1 MEEGF
6 VLEDAEPSLQP
17 AEAVKKGD
25 VSLVY
30 RREHE
35 KAWCSVLYIG
45 QPLVDLQAK
54 LDGFVANGSE
64 KSRCYIRGP
73 PGSGKTCFLYLW
85 ARLYSVLNQ
94 KRVLIV
100 QFREKESSF
109 VWIRERDGG
118 LYKMGKAIESS
129 KLGEAVDDVITKSE
143 NAKTPFDLCIHDG
156 AIDKLRLCSEM
167 LSKLNTAVTNGVFT
181 RVIHVTSLAF
191 SLSTGGQLLSVDGPV
206 LRLSLD
212 SWKEETYLEA
222 VRCTEFIN
230 AMETNSGPFIQDLRQ
245 ALVKDSE
252 ADNSDEKDG
261 EAVSNDDKESGADS
275 SDVKGKIVEEVVT
288 EKYFFAGGSARFM
301 FQFSLHELREELD
314 IRMGAVDNNEWLYFA
329 QNAVAS
335 GTPSAVNTLMQQFNL
350 RCSPVSKYVLIHAYD
365 YCREQL
371 VMSVRAAAASSGNS
385 TLMGWAFELEQIHL
399 IRTSLNSKDP
409 DIKYITNGNG
419 WSFRP
424 TSEVEFDESKF
435 QSYSCSPG
443 SSIVI
448 WCLKW
453 NQGCFD
459 VAFFMNATLITVQ
472 FTVSEKHS
480 LKPQYIRQLR
490 QALLD
495 KKETVNK
502 VLHVGVRE
510 VDWQELEFKTDT
522 RGMGRQ
528 VNDEAAEFE
537 IDVCRSPQLKEIA
550 GVDAEFNF
558 TGTSI
563 LMRSEKMYPL
573 GRKRSRT
580 DPEEGHH

>member
-1 MEEGF
+1 MEGF
-6 VLEDAEPSLQP
+6 VLEDEPSLQP

-30 RREHE
+30 RREQE
-35 KAWCSVLYIG
+35 KAWCSVLYIR

-54 LDGFVANGSE
+54 LDCFVADGSK

-85 ARLYSVLNQ
+85 ARFYSVLNQ
-94 KRVLIV
+94 KRLLIV
-100 QFREKESSF
+100 QFREKDSCF
-109 VWIRERDGG
+109 IWIRERDGS
-118 LYKMGKAIESS
+118 LYRMDEAVESS
-129 KLGEAVDDVITKSE
+129 KLGAAVDDVITKNK

-167 LSKLNTAVTNGVFT
+167 LSKLNTAVTNGIFA

-212 SWKEETYLEA
+212 SWSEETYLEA
-222 VRCTEFIN
+222 VRCTAFIN
-230 AMETNSGPFIQDLRQ
+230 AMESNPGPFIQDLEQ

-252 ADNSDEKDG
+252 TDNNSDDKD
-261 EAVSNDDKESGADS
+261 SGADC
-275 SDVKGKIVEEVVT
+275 SDDKGETLEEVVT

-314 IRMGAVDNNEWLYFA
+314 IRMGAVDNNEWQYFA

-335 GTPSAVNTLMQQFNL
+335 STPSAVNTLMQEFNL
-350 RCSPVSKYVLIHAYD
+350 RCSPVSKYVLIHAYN

-371 VMSVRAAAASSGNS
+371 VMSVRAAAVSSGNP

-399 IRTSLNSKDP
+399 IQTSLNSKDP
-409 DIKYITNGNG
+409 DIKYVTNGNG

-424 TSEVEFDESKF
+424 TSEVEFDEKKF
-435 QSYSCSPG
+435 QRYTCAPG

-502 VLHVGVRE
+502 VLHVGVKE

-522 RGMGRQ
+522 RGTGRQ
-528 VNDEAAEFE
+528 INEEAAEFE
-537 IDVCRSPQLKEIA
+537 IDVCRSPQLKEIS

-558 TGTSI
+558 TGTSSF
-563 LMRSEKMYPL
+563 MRSEKMYPL
-573 GRKRSRT
+573 GRKRSRA
-580 DPEEGHH
+580 DPEEGH

>member
-1 MEEGF
+1 MEGF

-17 AEAVKKGD
+17 AEAAKKGD

-30 RREHE
+30 RREQE
-35 KAWCSVLYIG
+35 KAWCSVLYIRK
-45 QPLVDLQAK
+45 PLVDLQAK
-54 LDGFVANGSE
+54 LDGFIADGSN

-85 ARLYSVLNQ
+85 ARRYSVLNQ

-100 QFREKESSF
+100 QFREKDSCF
-109 VWIRERDGG
+109 IWIRERDGS
-118 LYKMGKAIESS
+118 LYKMDEAIASS
-129 KLGEAVDDVITKSE
+129 KLGAAVDDVITK
-143 NAKTPFDLCIHDG
+143 NKYAKAPFDLCIHDG

-167 LSKLNTAVTNGVFT
+167 LSTLNTAVTNGVFA

-191 SLSTGGQLLSVDGPV
+191 SLSTGGQLLSGDGPV

-212 SWKEETYLEA
+212 SWSEETYLEA

-230 AMETNSGPFIQDLRQ
+230 AMETNRGPFSQDLEQ
-245 ALVKDSE
+245 ALSKDSE
-252 ADNSDEKDG
+252 ADNSDEKDS
-261 EAVSNDDKESGADS
+261 EDVSNDD
-275 SDVKGKIVEEVVT
+275 KGKIVEEVVT

-301 FQFSLHELREELD
+301 FQFSLHDLREELD
-314 IRMGAVDNNEWLYFA
+314 IRMGAVDRNEWQYFA

-350 RCSPVSKYVLIHAYD
+350 RCSPVSKYVLIHAYN

-371 VMSVRAAAASSGNS
+371 VMSVRAAAVSSGNP
-385 TLMGWAFELEQIHL
+385 TLKGWAFELEQIHL
-399 IRTSLNSKDP
+399 IRTSLNSRDP
-409 DIKYITNGNG
+409 DIKYVTNGNG

-424 TSEVEFDESKF
+424 TSEVEFDESEF
-435 QSYSCSPG
+435 QSYTCAPG
-443 SSIVI
+443 SPIVI

-459 VAFFMNATLITVQ
+459 VAFFMNATLVTVQ

-522 RGMGRQ
+522 RGTGRQ
-528 VNDEAAEFE
+528 VNEEAAEFE
-537 IDVCRSPQLKEIA
+537 IEVCRSPQLKEIA

-558 TGTSI
+558 TGTSS

-573 GRKRSRT
+573 GRKRIRA
-580 DPEEGHH
+580 DPGEGHH